1 MTFGPV
7 SFVLGSL
14 SILMPD
20 LTLYQLLLTQLP
32 EPPDLTCVQQRLPLP
47 EHWPVVLKAFDM
59 RRGAMESFTIT
70 DGKADAICLSKVPD
84 VVSRLATMEIGTV
97 LHILGGEIR
106 HSDVYKTYVV
116 DVQDICT
123 LKEYDAL
130 LKQRERETRRKTEK
144 HQAWLEETYGD
155 YDPNESS
162 AETVVS

>member
-1 MTFGPV
+1 
-7 SFVLGSL
+7 
-14 SILMPD
+14 MPD

-32 EPPDLTCVQQRLPLP
+32 EPPDLTCVQQRQPLP

-70 DGKADAICLSKVPD
+70 DGKTEVICLSRVPD
-84 VVSRLATMEIGTV
+84 VVARLATMEIGTV

-106 HSDVYKTYVV
+106 HSEMYKTYVV
-116 DVQDICT
+116 DVQDICS
-123 LKEYDAL
+123 LKDYDAL

-155 YDPNESS
+155 YDPNETSH
-162 AETVVS
+162 ETVVS